1 MGLTLDL
8 LKQRQLEKQN
18 KNIYST
24 KKVESEILIELKE
37 RLEEHLLEND
47 RVMLEIN
54 PRVVSAF
61 MNILTDS
68 ILAIYEYEQVDSNK
82 FIFSNKEITF

>member
-1 MGLTLDL
+1 MSLTLDL

-24 KKVESEILIELKE
+24 KKIESEILIELKDK
-37 RLEEHLLEND
+37 LEEHLLEND